1 MGGGGGKNIV
11 GDNGG
16 DNGSENIVGTLFGG
30 DNGGEKR
37 QI

>member
-1 MGGGGGKNIV
+1 MGGGKNIV

-16 DNGSENIVGTLFGG
+16 DNGGENIVGTSFGG

>member
-1 MGGGGGKNIV
+1 MGGGKNIV

-16 DNGSENIVGTLFGG
+16 DNGGENIVGTLFGG